1 MKIYIFFLI
10 KSFLS
15 SILNIFFIMFS
26 LIFILNLISEIDYFE
41 KIKVENYFLIYL
53 TFLNT
58 PNLIF
63 EIFPFIFLI
72 ATQFF
77 FLKLFKDNQIS
88 IFKYN
93 GLLNSKILSTI
104 SIAAFIFGFFIILIF
119 YNFSSNLKKMYL
131 EIKTNYTL
139 DNKYLAV
146 VTKNGLW
153 IKDIFNNEILII
165 NSKKIEKNYLNE
177 NFISVFDNNFNN
189 IKNISSYKI
198 DIRDKNWIIYNPI
211 IFEND
216 KKIQLDEIN
225 IKTNFDYKKIQNL
238 FSNLSSLSIFKLFE
252 LKNNYVELNYS
263 TIDVDIQLLKLI
275 SYPFYLLLIT
285 LFSGIIMFNSKKFK
299 SSIFKISIG
308 LFFSVIIYY
317 LNNFFNI
324 LGSSEKISVVISVF
338 VPLIILSIIN
348 MILMREIN
356 EK

>member
-72 ATQFF
+72 ATQLF

-153 IKDIFNNEILII
+153 IKDVTNDTINII
-165 NSKKIEKNYLNE
+165 HSSGIEKNHLVE
-177 NFISVFDNNFNN
+177 SFITEFDNEFN
-189 IKNISSYKI
+189 IQKNISSDKINIINNEWLAYEARLIENNSSEKINNYKI
-198 DIRDKNWIIYNPI
+198 
-211 IFEND
+211 FS
-216 KKIQLDEIN
+216 
-225 IKTNFDYKKIQNL
+225 NFDYKKIQSL
-238 FSNLSSLSIFKLFE
+238 FSNLSSLSLIKLYE
-252 LKNNYVELNYS
+252 LRKNYIILNYS
-263 TIDVDIQLLKLI
+263 TTEVNIQILKILTFPI
-275 SYPFYLLLIT
+275 YLT
-285 LFSGIIMFNSKKFK
+285 LMTILSSIIMFSTK
-299 SSIFKISIG
+299 SLSSTSVKISIG

-324 LGSSEKISVVISVF
+324 LGNTEKISIM
-338 VPLIILSIIN
+338 LSISIPIIVLTVAN
-348 MILMREIN
+348 TIAIKNIN